1 MEEVKKREGEWNKSI
16 YIYIYICKDHQECQ
30 WRLWVLQAVSK
41 AKGCLTLPHLLRQD
55 GDQ

>member
-1 MEEVKKREGEWNKSI
+1 MEEVKKREGEWNKS
-16 YIYIYICKDHQECQ
+16 IYIYICKDHQECQ